1 MNSEDTTNQIPNGNK
16 LVEGWQFRLIE
27 ISPNH
32 YQIEGND
39 EWGHSISRN
48 CSEFEIK
55 ETLEKCANDAR
66 DIQKQIQVNK

>member
-1 MNSEDTTNQIPNGNK
+1 MAKRKPLTSEEISAIVDGFEP
-16 LVEGWQFRLIE
+16 IE
-27 ISPNH
+27 VSPNH

-39 EWGHSISRN
+39 ESGHSVSRS

-66 DIQKQIQVNK
+66 DIQKQVQENK